1 MKTLRDRI
9 QALTKQNLQ
18 QLTKDYEKFE
28 RDGEI
33 GDFYLRSTADDFL
46 SGGPLTLGVQ
56 ISPVL
61 WMERIAFEAYRE
73 LCHRV
78 DIPYLPS
85 NYMNL
90 DGETHTS

>member
-1 MKTLRDRI
+1 MKTLRDRV

-18 QLTKDYEKFE
+18 QLTEDYEKFE

-33 GDFYLRSTADDFL
+33 GDCYLRSTAENFAEFMGIK
-46 SGGPLTLGVQ
+46 S
-56 ISPVL
+56 SPVL

-73 LCHRV
+73 LCYRV
-78 DIPYLPS
+78 DIPYLPP

-90 DGETHTS
+90 DGETHIN